1 MQAITTGDQMEAKMF
16 SMPEKC
22 KVLQC
27 GLIRE
32 CYGFLFC
39 FVLGREGRDTSF
51 LSESEESYRLF
62 F

>member
-1 MQAITTGDQMEAKMF
+1 MEAKMF